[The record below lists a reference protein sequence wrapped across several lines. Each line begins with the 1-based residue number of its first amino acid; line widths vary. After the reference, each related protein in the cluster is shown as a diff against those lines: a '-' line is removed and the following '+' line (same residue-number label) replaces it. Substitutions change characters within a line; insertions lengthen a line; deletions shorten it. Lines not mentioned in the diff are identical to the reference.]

1 MLRQKRQGKWIYCKR
16 ITVGKPS
23 TGSGRLPS
31 AYSLALKSRIAWL
44 SCAYWVAPKRRNIH
58 VGNKK
63 RCTLPSPKHFPA
75 PRLQGKHTSKTCL
88 PHLWGRGTAYTVS
101 QIKGERLNGQARRQL
116 WLTCTSSAGCA
127 QWKGSSSV
135 VGG

>member
-58 VGNKK
+58 QPSTNRLKPLQHRPITWSNTLANNSPLEFLSLWMTESSMTNSPGRSGRVSFVKQEITRSDSRK
-63 RCTLPSPKHFPA
+63 RN
-75 PRLQGKHTSKTCL
+75 
-88 PHLWGRGTAYTVS
+88 
-101 QIKGERLNGQARRQL
+101 LNQL
-116 WLTCTSSAGCA
+116 ND
-127 QWKGSSSV
+127 
-135 VGG
+135 